1 MASSVFIDN
10 GNSFF
15 SDAELDELR
24 ENYAEVLTEN
34 TPTILD
40 NHYYKFQDLAK
51 HPQYLLSRN
60 YTSTGISLSFISPV
74 GPINAF
80 VSWPLKEPVSD
91 ECEQDSTKCFK
102 RGKQNKHFYENFKFD
117 INIGTE
123 F

>member
-51 HPQYLLSRN
+51 YPQYLLSRN

-91 ECEQDSTKCFK
+91 ECEQGSTKCFK

-123 F
+123 Y